1 MNVKIKALTA
11 GVLFFMGG
19 QAVMAQKIKKDTAN
33 TKSIEEVIVV
43 GYVKK
48 AASQLTGSST
58 VLKSSE
64 IDNPTSISVE
74 QSLQGRVPG
83 VTVNTSTGTPGAF
96 QNVRIRGIG
105 SLTASN
111 APLYVIDGVPVVNL
125 NTSADAS
132 GSAGLSS
139 LSSLASLNNDD
150 IESVVV
156 LKDAASTAIYGARGS
171 NGVIVITTKSGR
183 KGRTKFTFNSSL
195 GFQNDAFY
203 KYKMISAQ
211 QKLELLQES
220 LMNTYSWDQATS
232 LA

>member
-1 MNVKIKALTA
+1 M
-11 GVLFFMGG
+11 
-19 QAVMAQKIKKDTAN
+19 
-33 TKSIEEVIVV
+33 
-43 GYVKK
+43 
-48 AASQLTGSST
+48 
-58 VLKSSE
+58 
-64 IDNPTSISVE
+64 
-74 QSLQGRVPG
+74 PG

-111 APLYVIDGVPVVNL
+111 APLYVIDGVPVDSL

-220 LMNTYSWDQATS
+220 LMNTYSWDQATA
-232 LA
+232 LAQIKSNNLGSYNLWDGKIIIGQIWLGTKTLQHIPQILAQQEVMISRVSILHWGIIRRSQRLLEILLRE